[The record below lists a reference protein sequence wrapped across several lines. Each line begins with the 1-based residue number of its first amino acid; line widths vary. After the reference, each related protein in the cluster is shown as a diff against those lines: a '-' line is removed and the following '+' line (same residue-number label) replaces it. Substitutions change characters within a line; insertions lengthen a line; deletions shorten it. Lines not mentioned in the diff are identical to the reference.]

1 MMTCVVVTNNA
12 VMISGEKRRAKAV
25 FWSRTLHFEMPGIWI
40 PSRRNSH
47 GYDAVPCFPGGTP
60 HVRYC
65 RHPKCV
71 SSLQARYT
79 RTGRTETR
87 EAFPGGVRGERAEGA
102 LSVAKL
108 TPERCV
114 CVVRLGGCAVPH
126 RRGQSALSVPRPEL
140 RVVVILRL
148 RLRSSFFKRGRSSV
162 VQRSPRTRVV
172 REDAG

>member
-65 RHPKCV
+65 RHPKRV

-140 RVVVILRL
+140 RVVVILHL